1 LIAFSTGFLAS
12 LSLILAIGAQNAF
25 VLRQGLRREHMGVVI
40 AICAISDALLIV
52 LGILGLGALIISLP
66 ILVELFRYGG
76 AAYLVWF
83 GISALRRAQKPDVL
97 EASKQ
102 RTSGLGSVVITTLA
116 ITYLNPHVY
125 IDTVILLGSI
135 ANQFADRWV
144 FAIGAILAST
154 GWFLSLG
161 LGAKLL
167 GKYVSKPWFWRALDL
182 FIALVM
188 FSIAGLLLVFEF

>member
-1 LIAFSTGFLAS
+1 MIAFSTGFFAS

-25 VLRQGLRREHMGVVI
+25 VLRQGLRREHIGVVI

-66 ILVELFRYGG
+66 VLVEIFRYGG

-83 GISALRRAQKPDVL
+83 GISALRRAKKPDVL

-102 RTSGLGSVVITTLA
+102 KTSGLRSVVITTLA

-144 FAIGAILAST
+144 FAIGAVLASAS
-154 GWFLSLG
+154 WFLSLG

>member
-1 LIAFSTGFLAS
+1 MIAFSTGFFAS

-25 VLRQGLRREHMGVVI
+25 VLRQGLRREHIGVVI

-66 ILVELFRYGG
+66 VLVEIFRYGG

-83 GISALRRAQKPDVL
+83 GISALRRAKKPDVL

-102 RTSGLGSVVITTLA
+102 KTSGLRSVVVTTLA

-144 FAIGAILAST
+144 FAIGAVLASAS
-154 GWFLSLG
+154 WFLSLG

-188 FSIAGLLLVFEF
+188 FSIAALLLVFEF

>member
-1 LIAFSTGFLAS
+1 MIAFSTGFFAS

-25 VLRQGLRREHMGVVI
+25 VLRQGLRREHIGVVI

-66 ILVELFRYGG
+66 VLVEIFRYGG

-83 GISALRRAQKPDVL
+83 GISALRRAKKPDVL

-102 RTSGLGSVVITTLA
+102 KTSGLRSVVVTTLA

-144 FAIGAILAST
+144 FAIGAVLASAS
-154 GWFLSLG
+154 WFISLG

>member
-1 LIAFSTGFLAS
+1 MIAFSTGFFAS

-25 VLRQGLRREHMGVVI
+25 VLRQGLRREHIGVVI

-66 ILVELFRYGG
+66 LLVEIFRYGG

-83 GISALRRAQKPDVL
+83 GISALRRAKKPDVL

-102 RTSGLGSVVITTLA
+102 KTSGLRSVVVTTLA

-144 FAIGAILAST
+144 FAIGAVLASAS
-154 GWFLSLG
+154 WFISLG

-188 FSIAGLLLVFEF
+188 FSIAALLLVFEF

>member
-1 LIAFSTGFLAS
+1 MIAFSTGFFAS

-25 VLRQGLRREHMGVVI
+25 VLRQGLRREHIGVVI

-66 ILVELFRYGG
+66 VLVEIFRYGG

-83 GISALRRAQKPDVL
+83 GISALRRAKKPDVL

-102 RTSGLGSVVITTLA
+102 KTSGLRSVVVTTLA

-144 FAIGAILAST
+144 FAIGAVLASAS
-154 GWFLSLG
+154 WFLSLG

>member
-1 LIAFSTGFLAS
+1 MIAFSTGFFAS

-25 VLRQGLRREHMGVVI
+25 VLRQGLRREHIGVVI

-66 ILVELFRYGG
+66 VLVEIFRYGG

-83 GISALRRAQKPDVL
+83 GISALRRAKKPDVL

-102 RTSGLGSVVITTLA
+102 KTSGLRSVVVTTLA

-144 FAIGAILAST
+144 FAIGAILASAS
-154 GWFLSLG
+154 WFLSLG

-188 FSIAGLLLVFEF
+188 FSIAALLLVFEF

>member
-1 LIAFSTGFLAS
+1 MIAFSTGFFAS

-25 VLRQGLRREHMGVVI
+25 VLRQGLRREHIGVVI

-66 ILVELFRYGG
+66 VLVEIFRYGG
-76 AAYLVWF
+76 AAYLFWF

-102 RTSGLGSVVITTLA
+102 KISGLRSVVITTLA

-144 FAIGAILAST
+144 FAIGAILASAS
-154 GWFLSLG
+154 WFISLG